1 MEDFGQIYL
10 EEKELKALQGLASGP
25 QDRDGIERDTVRRL
39 KSLGFAKETF
49 LPDGPEVL
57 LITEAGRSFLAFD
70 RERKRLQKAHGRE
83 FWIPTLI
90 ALLALLMSILDRCGL

>member
-10 EEKELKALQGLASGP
+10 EERELIALQDLASGP
-25 QDRDGIERDTVRRL
+25 KERDGMEKETVRRL

-49 LPDGPEVL
+49 LPDGPEML

-70 RERKRLQKAHGRE
+70 KERKRLQKVHRRE

-90 ALLALLMSILDRCGL
+90 ALLALLISILDRCGI